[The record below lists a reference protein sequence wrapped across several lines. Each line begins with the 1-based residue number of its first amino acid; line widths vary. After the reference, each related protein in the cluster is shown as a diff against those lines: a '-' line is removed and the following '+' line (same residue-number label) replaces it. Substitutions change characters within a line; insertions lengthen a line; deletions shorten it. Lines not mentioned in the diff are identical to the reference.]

1 MDIFAVIA
9 DPTRRR
15 MIEMMAECERP
26 AGDMVA
32 AFPGVSQPAISQHLK
47 VLRNAGLVTVR
58 ADKQRRLYSLDRVA
72 LDPVLVWIDIHRNQP
87 QAVVPADAD
96 LAVESKPKSKAKPKP
111 RSQPGPVQQE
121 TMLDLFG

>member
-58 ADKQRRLYSLDRVA
+58 ADKQRRLYSLD
-72 LDPVLVWIDIHRNQP
+72 PVLVWIDIHRNQP